1 MGQESGQKSGASTKS
16 LIVVAIVTVIA
27 VAFSGFAGSG
37 SVDVLGR
44 PAMYLTGWLAL
55 AINWLAFIPSAA
67 AKSDKF
73 YDTVGAITYLS
84 VTAFAVYAA
93 VQFHGGLDVRSMV
106 VAGMVAIWCVRL
118 GTFLYARIHAAGGA
132 DSRFEKI
139 RVNPARFLVAWTL
152 QALWVILTA
161 SAAVAIITSETRV
174 PIGAF
179 FFAGA
184 AIWLLGF
191 VFESV
196 ADAQKSTFKKDPANK
211 GKFINIGLWRWCRH
225 PNYFGEI
232 TLWAGILVIAVPIL
246 SGLSW
251 LVVISPIFVFLLL
264 TRISGINLQD
274 EQAKERWG
282 DDPAYQAYRK
292 NTPALFPKP
301 PAE

>member
-1 MGQESGQKSGASTKS
+1 MGKSAKS
-16 LIVVAIVTVIA
+16 LFVVALVTVIA

-37 SVDVLGR
+37 SVEVFGR
-44 PAMYLTGWLAL
+44 PSMYLAGWLAL

-73 YDTVGAITYLS
+73 YDTIGAVTYLS

-93 VQFHGGLDVRSMV
+93 IGFHGDLDVRSMV
-106 VAGMVAIWCVRL
+106 VAGMVAIWCIRL
-118 GTFLYARIHAAGGA
+118 GSFLYTRIHAAGGA

-152 QALWVILTA
+152 QGLWAILTG
-161 SAAVAIITSETRV
+161 SAAVAIITSETRA

-179 FFAGA
+179 FYAGA

-196 ADAQKSTFKKDPANK
+196 ADSQKSAFKKDTSNV
-211 GKFINIGLWRWCRH
+211 GKFINVGLWSWCRH

-232 TLWAGILVIAVPIL
+232 TLWFGILVIAIPVL

-251 LVVISPIFVFLLL
+251 LVVISPVFVFLLL

-274 EQAKERWG
+274 AQAKARWG
-282 DDPAYQAYRK
+282 DNTAYQAYRK
-292 NTPALFPKP
+292 KTPALFPKP
-301 PAE
+301 PAG

>member
-1 MGQESGQKSGASTKS
+1 MGKSGKS
-16 LIVVAIVTVIA
+16 LIVVAVVTVIA
-27 VAFSGFAGSG
+27 LAFSGFASSG
-37 SVDVLGR
+37 SVDLFDR

-55 AINWLAFIPSAA
+55 LVNWIAFIPSAI

-93 VQFHGGLDVRSMV
+93 IGFHGSLDLRSMI
-106 VAGMVAIWCVRL
+106 VAAMVAIWCLRL
-118 GTFLYARIHAAGGA
+118 GTFLYRRIHATGGA

-161 SAAVAIITSETRV
+161 SAAIAIITAQTRAE
-174 PIGAF
+174 IGLLF
-179 FFAGA
+179 WAGTT
-184 AIWLLGF
+184 IWIIGF

-196 ADAQKSTFKKDPANK
+196 ADAQKQAYRTDPANN
-211 GKFINIGLWRWCRH
+211 GKFINVGLWSWCRH

-232 TLWAGILVIAVPIL
+232 TLWFGIFVIAVPIL

-274 EQAKERWG
+274 AQAKERWG
-282 DDPAYQAYRK
+282 DDPDYQVYRK
-292 NTPALFPKP
+292 TTPALFPKP
-301 PAE
+301 PSRG

>member
-1 MGQESGQKSGASTKS
+1 MKS
-16 LIVVAIVTVIA
+16 LAVVAFVTVIA
-27 VAFSGFAGSG
+27 IAFSGFAGSG
-37 SVDVLGR
+37 SVDVFGY
-44 PAMYLTGWLAL
+44 PSMYLIGWLAL
-55 AINWLAFIPSAA
+55 VINWLAFLPSAA
-67 AKSDKF
+67 AQSDKF

-84 VTAFAVYAA
+84 VTAFAVYSAIA
-93 VQFHGGLDVRSMV
+93 HHGGLDTRSMV
-106 VAGMVAIWCVRL
+106 VAGMVAIWCIRL
-118 GTFLYARIHAAGGA
+118 GTFLYIRIHSGGGT

-152 QALWVILTA
+152 QGLWVILTA
-161 SAAVAIITSETRV
+161 SAAVAIITSQTREA
-174 PIGAF
+174 IGVF

-191 VFESV
+191 VFETV
-196 ADAQKSTFKKDPANK
+196 ADAQKSAFKKDPAND
-211 GKFINIGLWRWCRH
+211 GKFINVGLWRWSRH

-232 TLWAGILVIAVPIL
+232 TLWLGMFVIAIPIL

-251 LVVISPIFVFLLL
+251 LVVISPIFVYLLL

-292 NTPALFPKP
+292 NTPALFPKTP
-301 PAE
+301 SA

>member
-1 MGQESGQKSGASTKS
+1 MGKSVKS
-16 LIVVAIVTVIA
+16 LIVVAVVTMIA
-27 VAFSGFAGSG
+27 LAFSGFASAG
-37 SVDVLGR
+37 SVEAFDR
-44 PAMYLTGWLAL
+44 PAMYLIGWLAL
-55 AINWLAFIPSAA
+55 IINWVAFIPSAI

-73 YDTVGAITYLS
+73 YDTIGAVTYLS

-93 VQFHGGLDVRSMV
+93 LQFHGNLDLRSMV
-106 VAGMVAIWCVRL
+106 VAGMVAIWCLRL
-118 GTFLYARIHAAGGA
+118 GTFLYRRIHAAGGA

-139 RVNPARFLVAWTL
+139 RVNPPRFLVAWTL

-161 SAAVAIITSETRV
+161 SAAVAIITAETRAQ
-174 PIGAF
+174 IGVF
-179 FFAGA
+179 FIVGA

-196 ADAQKSTFKKDPANK
+196 ADAQKGAFKKDPANK
-211 GKFINIGLWRWCRH
+211 GKFINVGLWRWCRH

-232 TLWAGILVIAVPIL
+232 TLWFGILVIAVPIL

-274 EQAKERWG
+274 AQAKERWG
-282 DDPAYQAYRK
+282 DDPEYQAYRK
-292 NTPALFPKP
+292 STPALFPKP
-301 PAE
+301 PAG

>member
-1 MGQESGQKSGASTKS
+1 MGKMAKS
-16 LIVVAIVTVIA
+16 LGVVIA
-27 VAFSGFAGSG
+27 VTLIALAFSGFASAG
-37 SVDVLGR
+37 SVDVFGS

-55 AINWLAFIPSAA
+55 IINWVAFVPSAI

-93 VQFHGGLDVRSMV
+93 IAHHGGLDTRSMV
-106 VAGMVAIWCVRL
+106 VAAMVAIWCIRL
-118 GTFLYARIHAAGGA
+118 GTFLYIRIHAAGGA

-161 SAAVAIITSETRV
+161 SAAVAIITSQARA
-174 PIGAF
+174 PIDVF
-179 FFAGA
+179 FYAGA
-184 AIWLLGF
+184 LIWLVGF
-191 VFESV
+191 VFETV
-196 ADAQKSTFKKDPANK
+196 ADAQKSAFKKDPANK
-211 GKFINIGLWRWCRH
+211 GKFINVGLWRWSRH

-232 TLWAGILVIAVPIL
+232 TLWFGILVIAVPVL

-264 TRISGINLQD
+264 TRISGINLQE

-282 DDPAYQAYRK
+282 DDPEYQAYRK
-292 NTPALFPKP
+292 ATPALFPKP
-301 PAE
+301 PTS

>member
-1 MGQESGQKSGASTKS
+1 MGKSAKS
-16 LIVVAIVTVIA
+16 LLVVAVVTVIA
-27 VAFSGFAGSG
+27 MTFSGFAGSG
-37 SVDVLGR
+37 SVEVFDR
-44 PAMYLTGWLAL
+44 PAMYLIGWLAL
-55 AINWLAFIPSAA
+55 VINWLAFIPSAA

-73 YDTVGAITYLS
+73 YDSVGALTYLS
-84 VTAFAVYAA
+84 VTAFAIFAA
-93 VQFHGGLDVRSMV
+93 LQFHGSLDVRSMV
-106 VAGMVAIWCVRL
+106 VAAMVVIWCIRL
-118 GTFLYARIHAAGGA
+118 GSFLYARIHAAGGA

-139 RVNPARFLVAWTL
+139 RVNPPRFLVAWTL
-152 QALWVILTA
+152 QALWVIFTA
-161 SAAVAIITSETRV
+161 SAAVAIITSETRAPV
-174 PIGAF
+174 DVF
-179 FFAGA
+179 LWVGA

-196 ADAQKSTFKKDPANK
+196 ADSQKGTFKKDPANK
-211 GKFINIGLWRWCRH
+211 GKFINVGLWRWCRH

-232 TLWAGILVIAVPIL
+232 TLWFGILVIAVPVL

-292 NTPALFPKP
+292 ATPALFPKP
-301 PAE
+301 PTS